1 MVIEG
6 YTSFDIQGVNLR
18 ETIESLIKKPGS
30 KFSDI
35 VGYVHNLKDGKVE
48 VICRG
53 QNVELLYH
61 QLLLS
66 KVDEQSK
73 QTEERLEEYKF
84 KNVDISDY
92 YVTESFT
99 DFTVKRDDDL
109 SEMVL
114 ALRGAGYRFK
124 KSTETLQRIHE
135 SLLKRDKDMI
145 RGRLLMLYHELTN
158 IIVELN
164 QPKKDKIHLDA
175 IRSNFDSL
183 VIPEPGFA
191 DQLMQVYIELQEF
204 IKTDNFRDM
213 IDHLKEN
220 LESLKAMVGNELN
233 TKYGINLSG

>member
-1 MVIEG
+1 MIIEG

-35 VGYVHNLKDGKVE
+35 VGYVRNLKDGKVE
-48 VICRG
+48 VICSG

-61 QLLLS
+61 QLLLN

-73 QTEERLEEYKF
+73 QTEEKLEEYKF

-145 RGRLLMLYHELTN
+145 RGVAS
-158 IIVELN
+158 IIIYGAVKVSVE
-164 QPKKDKIHLDA
+164 
-175 IRSNFDSL
+175 
-183 VIPEPGFA
+183 
-191 DQLMQVYIELQEF
+191 
-204 IKTDNFRDM
+204 
-213 IDHLKEN
+213 
-220 LESLKAMVGNELN
+220 
-233 TKYGINLSG
+233 